1 MGLYKHIRNAW
12 KKPKANLGKALREKL
27 IQFRREPVT
36 LRIKR
41 PTNLASARSK
51 GYKAKQGI
59 ILVRQRV
66 SRGGHKKPKRS
77 GGRKSKRA
85 SPRITLS
92 KNYQTIA
99 EERANK
105 KYKNCE
111 VLNSYFIAKDGKHF
125 WYEIILI
132 DRTHPAMIHDKRFS
146 GIAAQKGRVYRGKTS
161 SSRKSRGLRK
171 KGKGAEKARPSRRSK
186 VAIRRK
192 RKK

>member
-1 MGLYKHIRNAW
+1 MGLYKYLKKAW
-12 KKPKANLGKALREKL
+12 KQPKKNINKSLKNKL

-36 LRIKR
+36 LRIKK

-59 ILVRQRV
+59 ILIRQKV
-66 SRGGHKKPKRS
+66 SRGGHKKPKISS
-77 GGRKSKRA
+77 GRRSKRA
-85 SPRITLS
+85 TPRMTLRKS
-92 KNYQTIA
+92 YQTIA

-111 VLNSYFIAKDGKHF
+111 VLNSYFVAKDGKNIWF
-125 WYEIILI
+125 EIILI
-132 DRTHPAMIHDKRFS
+132 DRDYPAIKKNKQFA
-146 GIAAQKGRVYRGKTS
+146 GLVKQKGRVYRGKTS
-161 SSRKSRGLRK
+161 SSRKSRGLYK

-192 RKK
+192 RK

>member
-1 MGLYKHIRNAW
+1 MGLYKYLKKAW
-12 KKPKANLGKALREKL
+12 KQPKKNINKSLKNKL

-36 LRIKR
+36 LRIKK

-59 ILVRQRV
+59 ILIRQKV
-66 SRGGHKKPKRS
+66 SRGGHKKPKISS
-77 GGRKSKRA
+77 GRRSKRA
-85 SPRITLS
+85 TPRMTLRKS
-92 KNYQTIA
+92 YQTIA

-111 VLNSYFIAKDGKHF
+111 VLNSYFVAKDGKNIWF
-125 WYEIILI
+125 EIILI
-132 DRTHPAMIHDKRFS
+132 DRDHPAIKKNKQLA
-146 GIAAQKGRVYRGKTS
+146 GLAKQKGRVYRGKTS
-161 SSRKSRGLRK
+161 SSRKSRGLYK

-192 RKK
+192 RK